1 MTAVSAPPAEAPA
14 GPEVW
19 RRLSPRMLLV
29 HPVRELAKVLP
40 LVVPAYLFGRSSG
53 HHNNWAYLVTAL
65 AVGAGLLRWWT
76 TRYRV
81 VPGLVELRHG
91 LLIRRHIAV
100 PADRVRTVDLH
111 AGAAHRVLGLA
122 TVTVGTGQ
130 AATRRGDRLKLDAL
144 LRPEAL
150 ALREELLGG
159 APAAAGAAATG
170 EAREAPGTV
179 LLRFS
184 PGWLRYAPF
193 ALTGFL
199 PLAAIGLSLVGPMA
213 DLVRQTPI
221 GSVVEWLLHV
231 DSLGPRAVRLPL
243 VLLLTGTAI
252 NLLTFAE
259 RTIGFTLVRRPG
271 GALEIGHGLVN
282 RRAIALEKRRVYG
295 VELAENL
302 PVRLLGGARCTAVA
316 TVAHRERGGPPLVPA
331 APAATALAVAAE
343 VLGGDGPLRAPLV
356 GHGPRARTRRLT
368 RALGGWAL
376 GLALLGAAAALDQL
390 PPWCA
395 LGWAALLPFTVPLA
409 LDRYRSLGHAV
420 ADGFLVSRHGSLVR
434 RRAVLSG
441 EGVIGWNLR
450 RSWGQRRAGLVTLT
464 ATTAAG
470 RKKYAVPDLPVEQLP
485 ELAEQVLPGLLAP
498 FLVAEQVPGQHT
510 G

>member
-1 MTAVSAPPAEAPA
+1 MTAVPAPPAPPAEAPA
-14 GPEVW
+14 DQDGW
-19 RRLSPRMLLV
+19 RRLDPRMLLV
-29 HPVRELAKVLP
+29 HPVHEVVKMAP
-40 LVVPAYLFGRSSG
+40 LLITALVFGHSSG

-76 TRYRV
+76 TRFRV
-81 VPGLVELRHG
+81 APGLVELRHG

-111 AGAAHRVLGLA
+111 SGAVHRMLGLA
-122 TVTVGTGQ
+122 TVSVGTGQ
-130 AATRRGDRLKLDAL
+130 AATARGDRLKLDAL
-144 LRPEAL
+144 RRTEAL
-150 ALREELLGG
+150 ALREELL
-159 APAAAGAAATG
+159 AGARATPVAAQ
-170 EAREAPGTV
+170 EPSTV

-184 PGWLRYAPF
+184 PTWLRYAPF

-199 PLAAIGLSLVGPMA
+199 PLLAIGLSLTGPMSSITQ
-213 DLVRQTPI
+213 QTPI
-221 GSVVEWLLHV
+221 GSTVEWLLHI
-231 DSLGPRAVRLPL
+231 DALGPKSVRLPL
-243 VLLLTGTAI
+243 VILLVGTAI

-259 RTIGFTLVRRPG
+259 RTVGFALLRGSG
-271 GALEIGHGLVN
+271 GSLEIRHGVVSK
-282 RRAIALEKRRVYG
+282 RAIALEKRRVYG
-295 VELAENL
+295 VELAESL
-302 PVRLLGGARCTAVA
+302 PVRLLGGARCSAVA

-331 APAATALAVAAE
+331 APLATALAVAEE
-343 VLGGDGPLRAPLV
+343 VVGDGPLRAPLV

-376 GLALLGAAAALDQL
+376 GLALLGAAAALDLL
-390 PPWCA
+390 PAWCA

-434 RRAVLSG
+434 RRTVLSG

-470 RKKYAVPDLPVEQLP
+470 RKKYQVIDLPVDQLP
-485 ELAEQVLPGLLAP
+485 ELADQVLPGLLTP
-498 FLVAEQVPGQHT
+498 FLVPAT
-510 G
+510 D